1 MNNGPA
7 NSIATWIKN
16 ANPEKTASIEVME
29 YALSIVINTV
39 LIVSI
44 SLIIGF
50 ISDELIE
57 TAITLFSF
65 ALLRF
70 FSGGMH
76 LKSSFGCI
84 ATSILVCSIIPH
96 LPELSA
102 NWIFVVTFVS
112 ILLLLF
118 FAPHIDRETEIKKSF
133 RPFLKWL
140 SVVIVCSNFILC
152 SSILAVIFLV
162 QSLTVIPEARR

>member
-39 LIVSI
+39 IIVSM
-44 SLIIGF
+44 SLMIGF
-50 ISDELIE
+50 ISDEFIE

-70 FSGGMH
+70 FSGGIH

-84 ATSILVCSIIPH
+84 ATSILVCSAIPH

-102 NWIFVVTFVS
+102 NWIFVATFVS

-118 FAPHIDRETEIKKSF
+118 FAPHIDGETKIKKSI
-133 RPFLKWL
+133 RPFLKWF

-152 SSILAVIFLV
+152 SSILSVIFLV